1 MNKRTYSQIL
11 DYVAHDGLTANTDL
25 APRILARIQKGKSAT
40 MQPRTKV
47 FAMAILILLVL
58 VVGLVSV
65 PSVRAAIQRW
75 IGYVPGIGL
84 ISEGQMR
91 VLAEPVSVTRDGIT
105 LTVEEIWA
113 ASDRTLIQVSIE
125 GWPWRK
131 LVSDSPENGCLD
143 PAFLRLPNGELTHTQ
158 PTSAVG
164 WETGYEL
171 KSLYPAIPSTLDE
184 ATFVMPCLILAKPG
198 EAPENW
204 ELSLRLV
211 PAPADAVFPVIEIS
225 TPVVA
230 TPTVIPQA
238 QANTSLATDGVSL
251 ALDRAVQMEDGYLIY
266 VTIHH
271 ENSGLGSIDIP
282 LDPATFHLL
291 DASGQ
296 EVAYELD
303 WDATN
308 QIQATYIPGQ
318 TAFAIKTAPIQVPG
332 PLTLVLDSLSASLA
346 TDVSFTFDPGPDP
359 QPGQAWDL
367 GLDLDVGNGHSLR
380 VSGVTY
386 DLTDGVQAYLRFDME
401 SATGVMYATLLDK
414 AHPLTGTAGGGGG
427 GSYSIGPFT
436 SDLYYNGP
444 LPKGPLTVT
453 VTSISAHFPGHW
465 EAAWTPPQTQTL
477 STPELSACLTRK
489 SWLQA
494 LQAHVSLPA
503 DLSGTLAMSQL
514 LPPDYYYH
522 VAVAKLD
529 GSSSKL
535 LGLGSAP
542 SLSPDGT
549 RVVHIGPVVN
559 SPADG
564 LYITDLASGSTSL
577 LPGTTRGDMNPLWS
591 PDGQTIAFTRGPSS
605 GLIGAPGPYNIVV
618 TNVDGSGFRQ
628 VTEGMQANYAQ
639 AWMPD
644 GKRLLYTVTSRESA
658 SLHLMDV
665 QTGEASLLFDANYN
679 GTVVVSPDGK
689 RLAFEE
695 MLPLDK
701 YGLFV
706 SDLDGS
712 NRKLLADGDPYIV
725 TIPAW
730 SPDGQWVIA
739 SVHDPI
745 ASDQPATLALIGVD
759 SCQIIPLSSRSGDV
773 SSWLP

>member
-1 MNKRTYSQIL
+1 MKRKPYSHIL
-11 DYVAHDGLTANTDL
+11 DHVARDQMLANTDL

-40 MQPRTKV
+40 MRPRMKV
-47 FAMAILILLVL
+47 FATVFLILLVL
-58 VVGLVSV
+58 VIGLVSV
-65 PSVRAAIQRW
+65 PRVRAAIQRW
-75 IGYVPGIGL
+75 IGYAPGIGL
-84 ISEGQMR
+84 ISEGQIR

-105 LTVEEIWA
+105 VTVEEMWA

-131 LVSDSPENGCLD
+131 LVNDSPENGCLD
-143 PAFLRLPNGELTHTQ
+143 PAILRLPDHELTHTQ
-158 PTSAVG
+158 PQSSLG

-171 KSLYPAIPSTLDE
+171 KSLYPAIPSTVDE
-184 ATFVMPCLILAKPG
+184 VTFVMPCLILSKPG

-204 ELSLRLV
+204 ELALRLA

-225 TPVVA
+225 TPVEA
-230 TPTVIPQA
+230 TPTLLPPPQTNA
-238 QANTSLATDGVSL
+238 GLSTDGVSL
-251 ALDRAVQMEDGYLIY
+251 AFDRAVQMDDGYLIY
-266 VTIHH
+266 ATIHY

-282 LDPATFHLL
+282 IDPATFHLL

-308 QIQATYIPGQ
+308 EIQATFVPGQ
-318 TAFAIKTAPIQVPG
+318 TAFAIKTAPIQIPG
-332 PLTLVLDSLSASLA
+332 PLTLVLDALTASLA
-346 TDVSFTFDPGPDP
+346 TDASFTFDPGPDP

-380 VSGVTY
+380 VARVTY

-401 SATGVMYATLLDK
+401 SETGVMYATLLDK
-414 AHPLTGTAGGGGG
+414 AHPLTGMAGGGGG
-427 GSYSIGPFT
+427 GSFSIGPFT
-436 SDLYYNGP
+436 SDLYYNDP
-444 LPKGPLTVT
+444 LPDGPLTVT
-453 VTSISAHFPGHW
+453 VTSISAQFPGHW

-477 STPELSACLTRK
+477 STPELSACLTRE
-489 SWLQA
+489 SWEGA
-494 LQAHVSLPA
+494 LQAHASLPA
-503 DLSGTLAMSQL
+503 GVSGTLAL
-514 LPPDYYYH
+514 AELPPPDYYYQ

-529 GSSSKL
+529 NNGSKS

-564 LYITDLASGSTSL
+564 LYITDLASGNTTL

-605 GLIGAPGPYNIVV
+605 GLIGAPGPYNIML
-618 TNVDGSGFRQ
+618 TNVDGTNTRQ
-628 VTEGMQANYAQ
+628 LTEGMEANYAQ

-644 GKRLLYTVTSRESA
+644 GDRLLFTTVSRDSV
-658 SLHLMDV
+658 SLQIMNV
-665 QTGEASLLFDANYN
+665 QTAEVAALFDTNYN

-695 MLPLDK
+695 MLPLEK

-706 SDLDGS
+706 SNLDGS
-712 NRKLLADGDPYIV
+712 NRKLLADGNPYIV

-739 SVHDPI
+739 SVHDPN
-745 ASDQPATLALIGVD
+745 ASNQPATLALIGVD
-759 SCQIIPLSSRSGDV
+759 SCQIIPVPNLSGYV